1 MLGHLL
7 GGWFIITQI
16 NQAKRHE
23 LEFMADVKKVLV
35 VDDHFEMLELL
46 RSMLELSNDQCE
58 VLAVP
63 SAEEGLL
70 ELRRTPFD
78 LVITDV
84 RLPGMSGFDLVRRI
98 QKLKRDKE
106 TPVIMIT
113 AYSSTEGQK
122 EAKELGVLRYFP
134 KPLDTDAVL
143 MAVQT
148 ALHGELA
155 DNNDSGVEYRL
166 VDEITISEDVHK
178 RLQTL
183 RTDTGATGLML
194 ATTRG
199 KVLFEATTRRLDFG
213 SLAINLA
220 EQVKQSFT
228 LSQYLDGD
236 LPNTIQY
243 HAGETVEL
251 YCANVNQD
259 YFLTIFFDVQSRRG
273 RIGTIWVFTQ
283 RAIKDLV
290 AMLPPLSGAP
300 TTTPGLA
307 RTTPVKTA
315 VRPTPPPEKPAPA
328 PIRHTTPPP
337 AKAKPTPPP
346 PDPPAKLVQDEEIA
360 ALIKAM
366 MTAQQ
371 EEPTLEPEADLSATG
386 EWLDLDPAILDDLF
400 ENDLPDDNTEVETN
414 PDLDAFWDNAL
425 NAGA

>member
-1 MLGHLL
+1 
-7 GGWFIITQI
+7 
-16 NQAKRHE
+16 
-23 LEFMADVKKVLV
+23 MADVKKVLV

-98 QKLKRDKE
+98 QKLKREKE

-113 AYSSTEGQK
+113 AYSSAEGQK
-122 EAKELGVLRYFP
+122 EANELGVLRYFP

-155 DNNDSGVEYRL
+155 DENDAGVEYRL
-166 VDEITISEDVHK
+166 DGEVLISEAVHK

-199 KVLFEATTRRLDFG
+199 QVLFEATTRRLDFS
-213 SLAINLA
+213 SLAVTLA
-220 EQVKQSFT
+220 DHIKQSFT
-228 LSQYLDGD
+228 LGQYLDSE

-251 YCANVNQD
+251 YCANVNKD
-259 YFLTIFFDVQSRRG
+259 YFVTIFFDVQSRRG

-290 AMLPPLSGAP
+290 DMLPPLSGGSSA
-300 TTTPGLA
+300 GKLA
-307 RTTPVKTA
+307 SSSAASATKTA
-315 VRPTPPPEKPAPA
+315 VRPSPPPPEKPALPPA
-328 PIRHTTPPP
+328 PSRQASRFTTDVRPKANTAAPPPPP
-337 AKAKPTPPP
+337 ATPPAT
-346 PDPPAKLVQDEEIA
+346 PPAKLVQDEEIA
-360 ALIKAM
+360 AIIKAM
-366 MTAQQ
+366 MAAQQ
-371 EEPTLEPEADLSATG
+371 EETPSEPETDLSTG
-386 EWLDLDPAILDDLF
+386 GDWLDLDPSILDDLF
-400 ENDLPDDNTEVETN
+400 ENDQPPGNADDDAN

-425 NAGA
+425 NANS

>member
-1 MLGHLL
+1 
-7 GGWFIITQI
+7 
-16 NQAKRHE
+16 
-23 LEFMADVKKVLV
+23 MADVKKVLV

-113 AYSSTEGQK
+113 AYSSAEGQK
-122 EAKELGVLRYFP
+122 EARELGVLRYFP

-155 DNNDSGVEYRL
+155 DENDAAVEYKTDDAI
-166 VDEITISEDVHK
+166 VISEAVHK

-194 ATTRG
+194 ATTKG
-199 KVLFEATTRRLDFG
+199 QVLFEATTRRLDFAG
-213 SLAINLA
+213 LAVTLA
-220 EQVKQSFT
+220 NHVKQSFT
-228 LSQYLDGD
+228 LGQYLDSE

-259 YFLTIFFDVQSRRG
+259 YFVTIFFDVQSRRG

-290 AMLPPLSGAP
+290 EMLPTMSGSA
-300 TTTPGLA
+300 A
-307 RTTPVKTA
+307 VVKTA
-315 VRPTPPPEKPAPA
+315 VPPSRPTVQPYTPPPSRPTARPVSEVKPKTTK
-328 PIRHTTPPP
+328 TTPPP
-337 AKAKPTPPP
+337 PPP
-346 PDPPAKLVQDEEIA
+346 PVAAPVKLVQDEEIA
-360 ALIKAM
+360 AMIQAM
-366 MTAQQ
+366 MFAQQ
-371 EEPTLEPEADLSATG
+371 GEPSPKPDADAFVADAATITDD
-386 EWLDLDPAILDDLF
+386 WLAMDTSILDDLF
-400 ENDLPDDNTEVETN
+400 GPEDPNGKRDAGT
-414 PDLDAFWDNAL
+414 DLDAFWDNAL
-425 NAGA
+425 NSNS